1 MNMDL
6 KKQIEEAEILLAKYK
21 TEADKADAAYRDWQ
35 LQDARRTGGSERQD
49 RLHEAIGDDYK
60 KDAYRARQLVKEQQA
75 LLEKLKKNQPSQ

>member
-35 LQDARRTGGSERQD
+35 LQDARRTDGSERQD
-49 RLHEAIGDDYK
+49 RLHQDIGDDYK
-60 KDAYRARQLVKEQQA
+60 ENAYRAHQQVEKQQV
-75 LLEKLKKNQPSQ
+75 LLEKLKNEQPSQ